1 MKEIENYKIDELKAY
16 AKELKIK
23 GSSKL
28 KKEELKT
35 LIRETVEK
43 QYAEGSPRKEKTPK
57 ADEEKGSIEKE
68 TLKKEPA
75 LQETA
80 EKERRIK
87 PEEKTV
93 ASRCR
98 RS

>member
-1 MKEIENYKIDELKAY
+1 MFSVKEIENYKIDELKAY

-43 QYAEGSPRKEKTPK
+43 QYAEGSPLNEKTPN
-57 ADEEKGSIEKE
+57 ADEEKGSI
-68 TLKKEPA
+68 
-75 LQETA
+75 
-80 EKERRIK
+80 
-87 PEEKTV
+87 
-93 ASRCR
+93 
-98 RS
+98 